1 MLNIKN
7 LTASQIV
14 TAPRKWAICDI
25 DDRRSFFINNDT
37 QVGTYE
43 NEQEAAKEILEA
55 YVDNLENKLLEI
67 KAVLGSGTEAS
78 FLRDNDDDS
87 VEICDCV
94 VSVVIGPCGNA
105 FTEEGEFIPFNA

>member
-1 MLNIKN
+1 MLNIQN

-14 TAPRKWAICDI
+14 AAPRKWAVCDI
-25 DDRRSFFINNDT
+25 DDRCSFFINNDT

-43 NEQEAAKEILEA
+43 SEQEAAKEILEA

-67 KAVLGSGTEAS
+67 RAVLESGDHDS
-78 FLRDNDDDS
+78 FLRNNEGDS

-94 VSVVIGPCGNA
+94 VGVVIGPCGNA
-105 FTEEGEFIPFNA
+105 FTEDGEYIPFDS